1 MEEEIRLR
9 QASLPGMAD
18 LAKHRPFPAPRFIT
32 QAVAVVI
39 IQAMQ
44 MQPRKVTEELAEEVL
59 AVRRWREALP
69 MQMQKMVLPT
79 VAAVVAADRKEELR
93 PVQAVPAS

>member
-1 MEEEIRLR
+1 MEEEISLR

-18 LAKHRPFPAPRFIT
+18 LARHRPFPVPRFIT

-39 IQAMQ
+39 MQAMQ
-44 MQPRKVTEELAEEVL
+44 LQPIEVTEELAEEDL
-59 AVRRWREALP
+59 AVQRWWEALP
-69 MQMQKMVLPT
+69 LLMQKVALPT
-79 VAAVVAADRKEELR
+79 VAAVVVADKNTNLM